1 MFNPR
6 SRFASH
12 TPFILSPLSL
22 SLAALLCPLA
32 ALAQS
37 ENETFE
43 LPTMQVWGT
52 QVSSSSEYL
61 SDQDISVKQA
71 DHLSDLL
78 RDIPGVDVGG
88 THSVN
93 QRINIRGLN
102 ETDLDIRLDGASQHA
117 SMFHHIGNLT
127 LNPDIIQ
134 AVDVEVGNNSVR
146 NSGLGG
152 SVHFETKDARD
163 LLRPGERFGTRLYA
177 GYGTNAYHQGSAALY
192 GQLSET
198 VDALLYGYRVDR
210 DNFEDGDGNK
220 TFGADGTITD
230 VLAKVGWEPG
240 YGHRLELSH
249 DHYEDEGD
257 YNPRPDMSGTA
268 NSGLTADLILPT
280 EYSRDTTTLGY
291 KFDDG
296 SATGYQATLYRNYI
310 ELYRDESGIT
320 SRWPANRLSENTA
333 ENTNL
338 GATASATTRMQ
349 LAALDHRFTY
359 GLEYNRQESRA
370 QYGNS
375 AWMEEHATSSAVYAE
390 DRLSLTERWSVTPGV
405 RYDHFDR
412 DATTGSESFH
422 DVTWA
427 LGTEFDLND
436 RWTLFAN
443 ARELF
448 EAPELLETF
457 IRYQD
462 VAYLDPDIRAES
474 GMNKEVGVRYQ
485 HDVGDH
491 GLAANLTLFQTDI
504 EDYIV
509 ASYNGAAARYD
520 IINDGDVRIEGFEAS
535 LGYGYKDF
543 SSRISYAHMDADN
556 RTNDTPMLD
565 SNGLS
570 ADLGDSISIDLDYVF
585 ADLALELG
593 WLSQWVLKEDN
604 VLPGTP
610 VKEAYNVHSV
620 YAQWQPMKADGVT
633 LTLGVD
639 NLLDEQYASH
649 ASRSGLARGVDTT
662 DVEPGRNIKAS
673 IAYQF

>member
-1 MFNPR
+1 MSKPR
-6 SRFASH
+6 KRFSSPL
-12 TPFILSPLSL
+12 PFALSPLSM
-22 SLAALLCPLA
+22 SLAVLFSPALL
-32 ALAQS
+32 AQQS
-37 ENETFE
+37 AETIE

-134 AVDVEVGNNSVR
+134 AVDVEVGNNSVS

-152 SVHFETKDARD
+152 SVHFETKDVRD
-163 LLRPGERFGTRLYA
+163 LLRSGERFGSRLYV
-177 GYGTNAYHQGSAALY
+177 GYGTNVYRQGSAALY
-192 GQLSET
+192 GQLSEN
-198 VDALLYGYRVDR
+198 VDALLYGYKVDR
-210 DNFEDGDGNK
+210 DNFEDGDGNQ

-230 VLAKVGWEPG
+230 ILAKVGWGPG
-240 YGHRLELSH
+240 YGHRFELSH

-257 YNPRPDMSGTA
+257 YSPRPDMSGSA
-268 NSGLTADLILPT
+268 NNGLSADLVLPT

-296 SATGYQATLYRNYI
+296 SPSSYQATLYRNYI

-320 SRWPANRLSENTA
+320 SGWPGNRISENTA

-349 LAALDHRFTY
+349 LASLDHRFTY
-359 GLEYNRQESRA
+359 GLEYNQQQSRA
-370 QYGNS
+370 RYGSS
-375 AWMEEHATSSAVYAE
+375 AWMEEQATASAVYAE
-390 DRLSLTERWSVTPGV
+390 DRLTLTERWSVTPGV
-405 RYDHFDR
+405 RYDHVDR
-412 DATTGSESFH
+412 DATTGDETFD

-427 LGTEFDLND
+427 LGTEFEVND
-436 RWTLFAN
+436 YLTLFAD

-462 VAYLDPDIRAES
+462 VAYLADDIRAES
-474 GMNKEVGVRYQ
+474 GLNKEVGARYQ
-485 HDVGDH
+485 RDFGEH

-504 EDYIV
+504 DDYIV

-520 IINDGDVRIEGFEAS
+520 IFNDGDVRIEGFEAS
-535 LGYGYKDF
+535 LGYGYKRF
-543 SSRISYAHMDADN
+543 GSRISYAHSDANN

-570 ADLGDSISIDLDYVF
+570 ADLGDSVSVDVDYVF
-585 ADLALELG
+585 EDLALELG
-593 WLSQWVLKEDN
+593 WLSQWVLEEDN
-604 VLPGTP
+604 VMPGTP
-610 VKEAYNVHSV
+610 VKEAYDVHSL
-620 YAQWQPMKADGVT
+620 YAQWSPKQAEGITVT
-633 LTLGVD
+633 FGVD
-639 NLLDEQYASH
+639 NLFDEQYASH
-649 ASRSGLARGVDTT
+649 ASRSGLARGIDTT

-673 IAYQF
+673 VAYQF